1 MTAAGYYER
10 APVGA
15 TGVDAWRRVLAGI
28 SLAEMIER
36 YAADIPLGRVGDPA
50 DVAEVVAFLCSE
62 PAIAL
67 VGQVLQ
73 PNGGTTR

>member
-1 MTAAGYYER
+1 
-10 APVGA
+10 
-15 TGVDAWRRVLAGI
+15 
-28 SLAEMIER
+28 MIDR
-36 YAADIPLGRVGDPA
+36 YAADIPLGRVGAPD